1 MTYDSPF
8 WAIEGEVIPEV
19 ANFKEEGLV
28 TPEGWEGE
36 KEILKIC
43 WSMQGIEPGSHVK
56 CQSAD
61 HYTTQRC
68 VLPVSFPV
76 DLLLP

>member
-1 MTYDSPF
+1 MIYDSPF

-36 KEILKIC
+36 EESLKIC
-43 WSMQGIEPGSHVK
+43 WFMQGIEPGSPGWNSRVLTTTL
-56 CQSAD
+56 SAD
-61 HYTTQRC
+61 IVVRRKR
-68 VLPVSFPV
+68 F
-76 DLLLP
+76 